1 MVEGN
6 IPLDAVPECLKRLQ
20 LVVESQ
26 NPDGL
31 AFPVPPAIAAEAAL
45 RPLEEAMTRFRR
57 EAAEIR
63 AAVGAYDS
71 VYSEVRSREEQPLT
85 VIRGTRAISHAL
97 EAAVSGCA
105 EELITAQP
113 GGGRPAELLREALGR
128 SLPLLARGVRQR
140 TLYQH
145 SVRTHKPTLAYI
157 RRITAAGAEVR
168 TLVEIFDRLII
179 CDQDVAFIPTGE
191 ETADTALAIRHP
203 ALIRYLSVMFERHW
217 ARAVP
222 VEPSVVPQHEAPVL
236 DELQRVILRAMVEGE
251 TDERI
256 ARRIGLSRR
265 TVVAHIRKVS
275 ERFDSSSRA
284 QLGYLLAHSGL
295 LGEAGADERSGT
307 GTDDGTGGA
316 TGPDEERP

>member
-1 MVEGN
+1 MIEGN
-6 IPLDAVPECLKRLQ
+6 IPLESVPECLKRLQ
-20 LVVESQ
+20 LLVESQ
-26 NPDGL
+26 SPDGR
-31 AFPVPPAIAAEAAL
+31 AFPVPPVIAAEAAL
-45 RPLEEAMTRFRR
+45 RPLEETMARLRR
-57 EAAEIR
+57 EAAQIR

-105 EELITAQP
+105 GELITAQP

-145 SVRTHKPTLAYI
+145 SVRTHRPTLAYI
-157 RRITAAGAEVR
+157 RRITAEGAEVR
-168 TLVEIFDRLII
+168 TLAEMFDRLII
-179 CDQDVAFIPTGE
+179 CDQAVAFIPTCE
-191 ETADTALAIRHP
+191 ETADTAMEIRHP
-203 ALIRYLSVMFERHW
+203 ALIRYLTVMFERHW

-222 VEPSVVPQHEAPVL
+222 VDPSAGTQREAPVL
-236 DELQRVILRAMVEGE
+236 DDLQRVILRAMVEGE

-275 ERFDSSSRA
+275 EHFNSSSRA
-284 QLGYLLAHSGL
+284 QLGFLLASSGL
-295 LGEAGADERSGT
+295 LDGDGDDERSGP
-307 GTDDGTGGA
+307 GA
-316 TGPDEERP
+316 VGETVSGEG